1 MALRSRLQLAAFL
14 MIAGLI
20 LSACSSSRFVAYGE
34 GRYSSNNKSVVHVV
48 RKSETLYSIAWQY
61 GYDFRK
67 LAQWNKIPAPYTIY
81 PKQRIKL
88 YKKQGEWSEEKTE
101 KKATAPQFNVS
112 KRINNKSAVAGHTK
126 ATAVKTTIRQ
136 KVKWHWPTKGKI
148 ISHYSA
154 TDPGKK
160 GLDIAGK
167 MGQPV
172 RAAASGVVVYSGNGL
187 RGYGNLIIIKH
198 NETYF
203 SAYAHNQEIH
213 VKENEKVKFGQKIAD
228 MGSTDTDK
236 PMLHFEIRRN
246 GKPSNPMKYLPKNS
260 YKG

>member
-1 MALRSRLQLAAFL
+1 
-14 MIAGLI
+14 
-20 LSACSSSRFVAYGE
+20 
-34 GRYSSNNKSVVHVV
+34 VVHVV

-61 GYDFRK
+61 GYDYRK
-67 LAQWNKIPAPYTIY
+67 LAQWNQIPKPYTIY
-81 PKQRIKL
+81 PKQRLKL
-88 YKKQGEWSEEKTE
+88 YKKQGKWSGKKTE
-101 KKATAPQFNVS
+101 KKAAVSQHNVS
-112 KRINNKSAVAGHTK
+112 KRTNNKPAVASHTK
-126 ATAVKTTIRQ
+126 AAASKTAKQQ
-136 KVKWHWPTKGKI
+136 KVKWYWPTKGKI
-148 ISHYSA
+148 ISRYSA
-154 TDPGKK
+154 SDPGKK

-167 MGQPV
+167 AGQPI

-203 SAYAHNQEIH
+203 SAYAHNRKIH

-246 GKPSNPMKYLPKNS
+246 GKPSNPIKYLPKNS